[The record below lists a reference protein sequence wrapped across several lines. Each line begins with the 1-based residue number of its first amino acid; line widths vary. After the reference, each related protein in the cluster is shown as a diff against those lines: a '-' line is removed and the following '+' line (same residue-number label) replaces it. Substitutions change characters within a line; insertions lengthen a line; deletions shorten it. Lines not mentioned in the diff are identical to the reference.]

1 MATIFE
7 QLKAPFP
14 RDVVSWR
21 AQSVTNDGTKALAL
35 AYIDA
40 RDVENRLDD
49 AAGPENWQ
57 DSYVETA
64 KGRILS
70 TIQIRVDGEWI
81 SKSDG
86 AGDTDVEGD
95 KGAIS
100 DAFKR
105 AAVKWGI
112 GRYLYDMPNVWV
124 PCESYEKNGKK
135 HWKAWKADPWSFV
148 RNSPEPSS
156 VTDAEA
162 RAAEILTLAKAAGVA
177 IQTICESYSVSALDE
192 LTDLQAQKV
201 KNRLNATIK
210 DIADKQKEAA
220 NGR

>member
-1 MATIFE
+1 MSDIFRK
-7 QLKAPFP
+7 LKTPFP
-14 RDVVSWR
+14 REAVSWL
-21 AQSVTNDGTKALAL
+21 AQIVTQSGDKALAL

-49 AAGPENWQ
+49 AVGPENWQ

-124 PCESYEKNGKK
+124 PCESYEKNGKR
-135 HWKAWKADPWSFV
+135 HWKAWKADPWAFV
-148 RNSPEPSS
+148 RNSPEP
-156 VTDAEA
+156 VITDKDANSA
-162 RAAEILTLAKAAGVA
+162 LIMTLAKAADVS
-177 IQTICESYSVSALDE
+177 IQVICEEYKVSALDE
-192 LTDLQAQKV
+192 LNDVQAQKV
-201 KNRLNATIK
+201 KNRLDATIK
-210 DIADKQKEAA
+210 ANKERAAA